1 MPVLYEENIPTLLAE
16 INKRINEKVGQEYN
30 FYIDSTVS
38 DPAKIITWAE
48 IFNSTTSAEW
58 LTELGIKPCVVRN
71 GTVLYYLNPDNFN
84 YTASGANADITT
96 LGNDVMIEIPR
107 LGVRCVKISDTKV
120 CVTITKKPN
129 ATGFDYRAFSYN
141 DYNDSSKLYVGAY
154 AGFLSSG
161 KLYSS
166 SGKIPSVN
174 STLANFRAG
183 ATARGNGYGA
193 ITYSILTLLQCIYC
207 LMYRHTN
214 SQTVVGAG
222 YTSVSH
228 SEPIVTGA
236 SNTYGMNSELCTGT
250 EQTDSHHHVKFCGIE
265 SLWGN
270 VFTFEDG
277 LIKDNFNAIKV
288 ARTLVDCADVSK
300 YDTIDS
306 SYTVE
311 GNGFVKKMMCENGS
325 IFLPKDLDGS
335 SASYFCDYSSVRAGE
350 AISVF
355 GGGYMSSLYSGIF
368 YRNFQVATN
377 GTGAQYGSRLVYLAR

>member
-30 FYIDSTVS
+30 FYIDSAVS

-48 IFNSTTSAEW
+48 IFNSTTPAEW

-84 YTASGANADITT
+84 YTASGANADIAT

-107 LGVRCVKISDTKV
+107 LGVRCVKISDTKA

-183 ATARGNGYGA
+183 ATARGNGYGV
-193 ITYSILTLLQCIYC
+193 ITYPILTLLQCIYC

-236 SNTYGMNSELCTGT
+236 SNAYGMNSELCTGT

-335 SASYFCDYSSVRAGE
+335 SASCFCDYSSVRDGE

-368 YRNFQVATN
+368 YRNFQIATN

>member
-30 FYIDSTVS
+30 FYIDSAVS

-48 IFNSTTSAEW
+48 IFNSTTPAEW

-84 YTASGANADITT
+84 YTASGANADIAT

-107 LGVRCVKISDTKV
+107 LGVRCVKISDTKA

-183 ATARGNGYGA
+183 ATARGNGYGV
-193 ITYSILTLLQCIYC
+193 ITYPILTLLQCIYC

-228 SEPIVTGA
+228 AEPIVTGA
-236 SNTYGMNSELCTGT
+236 SNAYGMNSELCTGT

-335 SASYFCDYSSVRAGE
+335 SASCFCDYSSVRDGE

-368 YRNFQVATN
+368 YRNFQIATN

>member
-30 FYIDSTVS
+30 FYIDSAVS

-48 IFNSTTSAEW
+48 IFNPTTSAEW

-84 YTASGANADITT
+84 YTASGANADIAT

-107 LGVRCVKISDTKV
+107 LGVRCVKISDTKA

-183 ATARGNGYGA
+183 ATARGNGYGV
-193 ITYSILTLLQCIYC
+193 ITYPILTLLQCIYC

-228 SEPIVTGA
+228 AEPIVTGA
-236 SNTYGMNSELCTGT
+236 SNAYGMNSELCTGT

-335 SASYFCDYSSVRAGE
+335 SASCFCDYSSVRDGE

-368 YRNFQVATN
+368 YRNFQIATN

>member
-30 FYIDSTVS
+30 FYIDNAVS
-38 DPAKIITWAE
+38 DPAKVITWAE

-58 LTELGIKPCVVRN
+58 LTELGIKPCVVRD

-84 YTASGANADITT
+84 YTASGDNADIAT

-107 LGVRCVKISDTKV
+107 LGVRCVKISDTKA

-183 ATARGNGYGA
+183 ATARGNGYGV

-368 YRNFQVATN
+368 YRNFQIATN

>member
-48 IFNSTTSAEW
+48 IFNSTTPAEW

-84 YTASGANADITT
+84 YTASGANADIAT

-236 SNTYGMNSELCTGT
+236 SNAYGMNSELCTGT

-335 SASYFCDYSSVRAGE
+335 SASYFCDYSSVRDGE

-368 YRNFQVATN
+368 YRNFQIATN

>member
-1 MPVLYEENIPTLLAE
+1 
-16 INKRINEKVGQEYN
+16 
-30 FYIDSTVS
+30 
-38 DPAKIITWAE
+38 
-48 IFNSTTSAEW
+48 
-58 LTELGIKPCVVRN
+58 
-71 GTVLYYLNPDNFN
+71 
-84 YTASGANADITT
+84 
-96 LGNDVMIEIPR
+96 MIEIPR
-107 LGVRCVKISDTKV
+107 LGVRCVKISDTKA

-129 ATGFDYRAFSYN
+129 ATGFDYRAFSYK

-236 SNTYGMNSELCTGT
+236 SNAYGMNSELCTGT